1 MPIASNL
8 SVSGSEFTIIGDLT
22 IGNRMNSIRP
32 EPTHTLEIFK
42 DVMSTLASGV
52 AVVTGLDPSSRPC
65 GLTMTSIAS
74 YSADPPSIIICVD
87 TSSYSYRG
95 LSQGKYFAV
104 NLLTADQ
111 ANIAELFA
119 SKTEDKFQ
127 QCQYV
132 VGAKGLLLIQDAL
145 ASLICQRSFTATHGD
160 HAVVIGDVI
169 DGTVTNCDPLVHWRR
184 SFHRMTDTRNR

>member
-1 MPIASNL
+1 MLPTLIGTVVIAGL
-8 SVSGSEFTIIGDLT
+8 VGFFAEKSGFTRNGY
-22 IGNRMNSIRP
+22 
-32 EPTHTLEIFK
+32 
-42 DVMSTLASGV
+42 LA
-52 AVVTGLDPSSRPC
+52 
-65 GLTMTSIAS
+65 
-74 YSADPPSIIICVD
+74 SIIICVD

-132 VGAKGLLLIQDAL
+132 VGAKGLLLIQDTL

-169 DGTVTNCDPLVHWRR
+169 DGTVTDCDPLVHWRR

>member
-1 MPIASNL
+1 
-8 SVSGSEFTIIGDLT
+8 
-22 IGNRMNSIRP
+22 MNSIRP
-32 EPTHTLEIFK
+32 EPTRTLEIFK
-42 DVMSTLASGV
+42 DVMSALASGV

-74 YSADPPSIIICVD
+74 YSAAPPSIIICVD

-95 LSQGKYFAV
+95 LTQGKYFAV

-119 SKTEDKFQ
+119 SKSEDKFQ

-160 HAVVIGDVI
+160 HAIVIGDVI
-169 DGTVTNCDPLVHWRR
+169 DGTVTDRDPLVHWQR
-184 SFHRMTDTRNR
+184 SFHRMTNTRER